1 MQRLDSAAKAWLG
14 ALALATIAILGV
26 GSYAALHFIRDT
38 SRAREAQDTRSPDEA
53 YRDLWAAL
61 ERRDGAEASK
71 YVPAVKLQAMKSGDD
86 VVSSFLVLSPV
97 KDLRVVRS
105 TTTGDKAVLFVKA
118 SSQDITDDKGRPAPI
133 DVVVRMALE
142 NGYWKV
148 LSQMWLVSTPPAA
161 EQHKALTWLKSGR

>member
-61 ERRDGAEASK
+61 EQRDGAEASK
-71 YVPAVKLQAMKSGDD
+71 YVPAVKLQAMKSADD

-97 KDLRVVRS
+97 SDLRVVRS
-105 TTTGDKAVLFVKA
+105 TTTGDKAVLVV
-118 SSQDITDDKGRPAPI
+118 RPARRTSPTT
-133 DVVVRMALE
+133 RE
-142 NGYWKV
+142 GRRR
-148 LSQMWLVSTPPAA
+148 STWSCAWPARTA
-161 EQHKALTWLKSGR
+161 TGRCCPRCGWSPRHPRRSSTRR